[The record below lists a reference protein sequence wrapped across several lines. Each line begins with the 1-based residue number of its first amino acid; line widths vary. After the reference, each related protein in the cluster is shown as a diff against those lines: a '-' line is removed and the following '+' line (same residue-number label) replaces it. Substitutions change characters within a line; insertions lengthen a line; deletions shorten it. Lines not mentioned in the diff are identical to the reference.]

1 LGYLAEGRL
10 AVEQLT
16 TVRRDR
22 ACRPVLVVTGEVDL
36 AVVPAFRS
44 ALHQL
49 IADAHSPAYVDLT
62 GVTFFDSSGIKTLL
76 DAQVR
81 ADDAHVRLVISP
93 SRPVLRT
100 LEIVGLA
107 TTFRQETPPPSAAL
121 HAPAPVPTRA
131 TAEPPPTAGI
141 RPRLGACRY
150 SA

>member
-10 AVEQLT
+10 TVEQLM

-22 ACRPVLVVTGEVDL
+22 ACRPVLVVTGEIDL

-76 DAQVR
+76 DAQAR
-81 ADDAHVRLVISP
+81 ADEAHVRLVISP

-100 LEIVGLA
+100 LEILGLA
-107 TTFRQETPPPSAAL
+107 TTSRQATPPPPTAL
-121 HAPAPVPTRA
+121 HDPAPMLTPA
-131 TAEPPPTAGI
+131 TAEQPRTAGI
-141 RPRLGACRY
+141 RPRFGSCRY